1 MSIFGRCEV
10 VEDIRRMR
18 RRRPDG
24 PYDMSLPLLFPQD
37 DVKYKKAVSLPAP
50 EYILT
55 LLEWTADIIAVSETD
70 RDISDNYSLNLDRMS
85 QFSP

>member
-1 MSIFGRCEV
+1 
-10 VEDIRRMR
+10 MR

-70 RDISDNYSLNLDRMS
+70 RDINDNYSLNLERMS